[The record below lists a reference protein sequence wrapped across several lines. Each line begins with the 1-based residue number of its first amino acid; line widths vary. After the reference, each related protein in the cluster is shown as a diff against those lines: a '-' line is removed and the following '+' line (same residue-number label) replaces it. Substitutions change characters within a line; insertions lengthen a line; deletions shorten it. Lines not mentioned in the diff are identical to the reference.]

1 MRVSDQMLFH
11 SVIAHLQRQTESLI
25 HLQEQVATEKRIN
38 RPSDDPVGQ
47 PLVLNYGKTI
57 ASTEQYLRNIGR
69 GESSLTS
76 SESALQT
83 VQEQLQRA
91 HELAVQMANDTNS
104 PADRATAA
112 TEVRE
117 IFDQLLATANTSVEG
132 RFLFAGNQTDTIP
145 FVDHGHYLGT
155 AVALPVTITAGVN
168 DQLTLSV
175 DGVSST
181 VTLPAG
187 NYVTGTALAGM
198 IETAINTD
206 PTLLAEG
213 VSVSVGFD
221 TDHLVITS
229 DATGGTS
236 AVVPSGG
243 SAQAVLGLSAGTNR
257 PAGTY
262 LGDSGEVSF
271 LINPNTSVVMNL
283 PGDRLFKGAGVT
295 GGIDVFAAV
304 SGLQRALENDDAA
317 GIQTAL
323 TDLGAAQEQIN
334 GERALLGARLN
345 RMDAT
350 KAMLEDFQFS
360 ISKFKTQIEEVD
372 MTQAIS
378 DLALQQAVLETT
390 RATAARLIQRSLL
403 DFLG

>member
-11 SVIAHLQRQTESLI
+11 SVIAHLQRQTKSLI

-47 PLVLNYGKTI
+47 PLVLNYAKTL
-57 ASTEQYLRNIGR
+57 AATEQYLRNIGR
-69 GESSLTS
+69 GESYITS

-83 VQEQLQRA
+83 VQDQLQRA
-91 HELAVQMANDTNS
+91 RELAVQMANDTNS
-104 PADRATAA
+104 AADRATAA
-112 TEVRE
+112 IEVRE
-117 IFDQLLATANTSVEG
+117 IFDQLVAAANTSVEG
-132 RFLFAGNQTDTIP
+132 RYLFAGNETGTIP
-145 FVDHGHYLGT
+145 FVDHGHYIGT
-155 AVALPVTITAGVN
+155 AVALPVTITAGLN

-187 NYVTGTALAGM
+187 NYATGAALAGM
-198 IETAINTD
+198 VETAINTD
-206 PTLLAEG
+206 PTLLPEG
-213 VSVSVGFD
+213 VSVSVEFD

-229 DATGGTS
+229 NATGGAS
-236 AVVPSGG
+236 AVVSTAG
-243 SAQAVLGLSAGTNR
+243 SAQVVLGLAAGTNR
-257 PAGTY
+257 PSGSY

-271 LINPNTSVVMNL
+271 LINPNTSVMMNL
-283 PGDRLFKGAGVT
+283 PGDRLFKGTGVT
-295 GGIDVFAAV
+295 GGVDVFAAV
-304 SGLQRALENDDAA
+304 SGFQVALESDDVA

-323 TDLGAAQEQIN
+323 TNLSTAQEQVN
-334 GERALLGARLN
+334 SERALLGARLN

-360 ISKFKTQIEEVD
+360 ISKFKSQIEEVD

-378 DLALQQAVLETT
+378 NLALQQTVLETT